1 VWGYCDVELALAAIA
16 IDYDDLPVVRNTLA
30 TDTPADAVLK
40 VSTSDEYTVRVDL
53 GVADGKAV
61 LYTCDC
67 TEEYVRINLV

>member
-1 VWGYCDVELALAAIA
+1 MGYCDVELNTDAIG

-30 TDTPADAVLK
+30 TDTPAEEVLK
-40 VSTSDEYTVRVDL
+40 VSTADEYTVRVDL
-53 GVADGKAV
+53 GVADGNAV